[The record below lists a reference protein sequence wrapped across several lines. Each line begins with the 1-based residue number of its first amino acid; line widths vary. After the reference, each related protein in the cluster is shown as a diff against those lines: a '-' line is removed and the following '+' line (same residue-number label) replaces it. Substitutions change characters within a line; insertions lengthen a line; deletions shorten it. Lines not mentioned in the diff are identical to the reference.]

1 MADQLIAFLQKLK
14 TNPNVQ
20 SLDETA
26 TIQGVVQ
33 PIFGYLGWD
42 TNNVFEEVIPQFAV
56 EGGRVDF
63 CLRANSNEVF
73 VEVKKPAEDLEK
85 HQDQLLNYSYRQ
97 GVELAVL
104 TNGLTWSIYLP
115 LKKGEWKN
123 RRCYTI
129 DIIEQESSEAAS
141 RFIDLLS
148 KPQVASGNAVKKAKD
163 IFADLR
169 KKKTIEDS
177 IPQAWNRITS
187 GPDSQLVGLLAE
199 VTSKICGVQPE
210 TDQVRYF
217 FKRYADRFQLLP
229 QDDLPEEPEPIK
241 VAPPKRPV
249 SVSQHTLPRKK
260 ISQDELIPHILRSL
274 HNHGGRASKEIV
286 QMEIYQKFKD
296 IFDQSW
302 YKELVA
308 YNTMSLGQEI
318 GQRIG
323 G

>member
-1 MADQLIAFLQKLK
+1 MTDQLIAFLQKLK

-33 PIFGYLGWD
+33 PILGYLGWD

-85 HQDQLLNYSYRQ
+85 HQDQLLSYSYRQ

-129 DIIEQESSEAAS
+129 DIIEQESSEVAS

-163 IFADLR
+163 VFKDLR

-187 GPDSQLVGLLAE
+187 APDSQLVGLLAE
-199 VTSKICGVQPE
+199 VTRKICGMQPE
-210 TDQVRYF
+210 TDQVRDF
-217 FKRYADRFQLLP
+217 LERSADQFQVLP
-229 QDDLPEEPEPIK
+229 QDDLPEE
-241 VAPPKRPV
+241 VAPPKAICF
-249 SVSQHTLPRKK
+249 SLTTYASAQED
-260 ISQDELIPHILRSL
+260 IS
-274 HNHGGRASKEIV
+274 GRAHSPHTSVPSQPRMPSIQGNCSNGYISKV
-286 QMEIYQKFKD
+286 QGYFRSI
-296 IFDQSW
+296 
-302 YKELVA
+302 LV
-308 YNTMSLGQEI
+308 
-318 GQRIG
+318 
-323 G
+323 